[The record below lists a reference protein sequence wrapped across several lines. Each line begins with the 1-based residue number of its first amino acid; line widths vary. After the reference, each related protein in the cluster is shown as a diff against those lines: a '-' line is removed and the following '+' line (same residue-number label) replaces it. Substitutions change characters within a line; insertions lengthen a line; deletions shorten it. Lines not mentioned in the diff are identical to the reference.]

1 MSNLPIADPIAT
13 EPLPTGPLSTGPLS
27 TGPLPLLIQQQILAM
42 PDRRITFAAFMEQA
56 LYHPDWG
63 YYSQRARSIG
73 AAGDFFTAPHLGAA
87 FGEML
92 AGQLVQMWVVLDRPR
107 PYTLVE
113 MGAGQGLLAK
123 DILRWIRQHDPQCFD
138 CLEYIIVEKTAGLVA
153 EQQQQLLGELGAAV
167 PIAWKTLDAIAAQP
181 IVGCCFSNELVDAF
195 PVHQVVF
202 VQGELQE
209 VYVTVE
215 GDQWVE
221 VLAPPSTPELVA
233 YFAQL
238 GQRPVGPDY
247 PDPYRTEVNLAAI
260 DWLRSVNAALTR
272 GYVLTIDYGYPADR
286 YYSRVRS
293 QGTLQCYY
301 QHSHHSD
308 PYIHIG
314 EQDITAHVNFTA
326 LGQTGQ
332 AIGLDTVGVTSQAM
346 FLLSLGLGDRI
357 AALGQSD
364 STDPQEI
371 IQRLR
376 QRDAL
381 HQLINP
387 MGLGNFGVLIQSKGL
402 SRSQSAIALTGLAT
416 PIDWVG

>member
-1 MSNLPIADPIAT
+1 MSNFPMDDPIAAW
-13 EPLPTGPLSTGPLS
+13 PLPR
-27 TGPLPLLIQQQILAM
+27 LIQQQILAT

-56 LYHPDWG
+56 LYHPELG
-63 YYSQRARSIG
+63 YYSQRARTIG
-73 AAGDFFTAPHLGAA
+73 AAGDFFTAPHLGAE
-87 FGEML
+87 FGAML
-92 AGQLVQMWVVLDRPR
+92 AGQLVQMWQTLDRPR

-123 DILRWIRQHDPQCFD
+123 DILRWIQQHDPQCFD
-138 CLEYIIVEKTAGLVA
+138 CVEYIIVEKAAGLVA

-167 PIAWKTLDAIAAQP
+167 PIAWKPWDAIALAP

-202 VQGELQE
+202 VQGKLQE
-209 VYVTVE
+209 VYVTVQ
-215 GDQWVE
+215 GDQFVE
-221 VLAPPSTPELVA
+221 VLASPSTPELVA
-233 YFAQL
+233 YFEQL

-260 DWLRSVNAALTR
+260 DWLRSVGAALAQ

-286 YYSRVRS
+286 YYNRVRS

-308 PYIHIG
+308 PYIHVG

-326 LGQTGQ
+326 LVQTGQ
-332 AIGLDTVGVTSQAM
+332 AIGLDPVGVTSQAM
-346 FLLSLGLGDRI
+346 FLMSLGLGDRI
-357 AALGQSD
+357 AALGRSD

-371 IQRLR
+371 IRRLR

-381 HQLINP
+381 HQLVNP
-387 MGLGNFGVLIQSKGL
+387 IGLGNFGVLIQSKGL
-402 SRSQSAIALTGLAT
+402 SRSQCGITLTGLAN
-416 PIDWVG
+416 PIAWVG

>member
-1 MSNLPIADPIAT
+1 MSNFPMDDPIAAR
-13 EPLPTGPLSTGPLS
+13 PLA
-27 TGPLPLLIQQQILAM
+27 LLIQQQILAT
-42 PDRRITFAAFMEQA
+42 PDRRISFAAFMEQA
-56 LYHPDWG
+56 LYHPVLG
-63 YYSQRARSIG
+63 YYSQRARTIG
-73 AAGDFFTAPHLGAA
+73 AAGDFFTAPHLGAE
-87 FGEML
+87 FGAML
-92 AGQLVQMWVVLDRPR
+92 AVQLVQMWETLDRPR

-123 DILRWIRQHDPQCFD
+123 DILRWIQQHDPQCFD
-138 CLEYIIVEKTAGLVA
+138 CVEYIIVEKAAGLVA

-167 PIAWKTLDAIAAQP
+167 PIAWKTWDMLAAQP

-209 VYVTVE
+209 VYVSVE
-215 GDQWVE
+215 GDQFVE
-221 VLAPPSTPELVA
+221 VLASPSTPELIA
-233 YFAQL
+233 YFEQL

-260 DWLRSVNAALTR
+260 DWLRSVGAALAQ

-286 YYSRVRS
+286 YYHRVRS

-301 QHSHHSD
+301 QHSHHND
-308 PYIHIG
+308 PYIHVG
-314 EQDITAHVNFTA
+314 AQDITAHVNFTA
-326 LGQTGQ
+326 LAQTGA
-332 AIGLDTVGVTSQAM
+332 AIGLDPVGVTSQAM
-346 FLLSLGLGDRI
+346 FLMSLGLGDRI

-371 IQRLR
+371 IQRWR

-381 HQLINP
+381 HQLVNP
-387 MGLGNFGVLIQSKGL
+387 IGLGNFGVLIQSKGL
-402 SRSQSAIALTGLAT
+402 SRSQSAIRLTGLAC
-416 PIDWVG
+416 PIAWVG

>member
-1 MSNLPIADPIAT
+1 MSNFSMDNPAAAL
-13 EPLPTGPLSTGPLS
+13 PLSA
-27 TGPLPLLIQQQILAM
+27 LIQQQILAT
-42 PDRRITFAAFMEQA
+42 PDQRITFAAFMEQA
-56 LYHPDWG
+56 LYHPELG
-63 YYSQRARSIG
+63 YYSQRARTIG
-73 AAGDFFTAPHLGAA
+73 AAGDFFTAPHLGAE
-87 FGEML
+87 FGQLL
-92 AGQLVQMWVVLDRPR
+92 AVQLVQMWETLDRPR

-123 DILRWIRQHDPQCFD
+123 DILRWIQQHHPQCFD
-138 CLEYIIVEKTAGLVA
+138 CVEYIIVEKAAGLVA
-153 EQQQQLLGELGAAV
+153 EQQQQLGGELGAGI
-167 PIAWKTLDAIAAQP
+167 PIAWKTLDTIAQAP
-181 IVGCCFSNELVDAF
+181 VVGCCFSNELVDAF

-209 VYVTVE
+209 VYVTVQ
-215 GDQWVE
+215 GDQFVE

-260 DWLRSVNAALTR
+260 DWLRSVGAALTQ

-286 YYSRVRS
+286 YYNRVRS

-301 QHSHHSD
+301 QHSHHSN
-308 PYIHIG
+308 PYIHVG
-314 EQDITAHVNFTA
+314 AQDITAHVNFTA
-326 LGQTGQ
+326 LEQTGA
-332 AIGLDTVGVTSQAM
+332 AIGLDPVGVTSQAM
-346 FLLSLGLGDRI
+346 FLMSLGLGERI
-357 AALGQSD
+357 AALGRSD
-364 STDPQEI
+364 SIDPQEI

-381 HQLINP
+381 HQLVNP

-402 SRSQSAIALTGLAT
+402 TRSQCGITLTGLAT
-416 PIDWVG
+416 PIAWVG

>member
-1 MSNLPIADPIAT
+1 MPNFPIDDPVAD
-13 EPLPTGPLSTGPLS
+13 LPLSA
-27 TGPLPLLIQQQILAM
+27 LIQQQILAT

-56 LYHPDWG
+56 LYHPKLG
-63 YYSQRARSIG
+63 YYSQRARAIG
-73 AAGDFFTAPHLGAA
+73 AGGDFFTSPHLGAE
-87 FGEML
+87 FGQML
-92 AGQLVQMWVVLDRPR
+92 AAQLVQMWVVLDRPR

-123 DILRWIRQHDPQCFD
+123 DILRWIQQHDPQCFD
-138 CLEYIIVEKTAGLVA
+138 CVEYIIVEKAAGLVA
-153 EQQQQLLGELGAAV
+153 EQQQQLGAELAAGV
-167 PIAWKTLDAIAAQP
+167 PITWQTWSAITAARSP
-181 IVGCCFSNELVDAF
+181 TNAPVSIVGCCFSNELVDAF

-209 VYVTVE
+209 VYVTVK
-215 GDQWVE
+215 GNQFVE
-221 VLAPPSTPELVA
+221 VLAPPSTPELAA

-238 GQRPVGPDY
+238 GGRPVGPDY

-260 DWLRSVNAALTR
+260 DWLRSVNAALSQ

-286 YYSRVRS
+286 YYNRVRS
-293 QGTLQCYY
+293 QGTIQCYY

-308 PYIHIG
+308 PYIHVG

-326 LGQTGQ
+326 LIQTGVT
-332 AIGLDTVGVTSQAM
+332 IGLDPVRVTSQAM
-346 FLLSLGLGDRI
+346 FLMSLGLGDRI
-357 AALGQSD
+357 AALGRSD

-381 HQLINP
+381 HQLVNP

-402 SRSQSAIALTGLAT
+402 TRSQSGITLKGLTAS
-416 PIDWVG
+416 IDWVG

>member
-1 MSNLPIADPIAT
+1 MSNFPMDDRAA
-13 EPLPTGPLSTGPLS
+13 GPLSAS
-27 TGPLPLLIQQQILAM
+27 LPWPIQQQILAT
-42 PDRRITFAAFMEQA
+42 PDRRISFAAFMEQA
-56 LYHPDWG
+56 LYHPERG

-73 AAGDFFTAPHLGAA
+73 AAGDFFTAPHLGAE
-87 FGEML
+87 FGERL
-92 AGQLVQMWVVLDRPR
+92 AVQLVQMWATLDRPR

-123 DILRWIRQHDPQCFD
+123 DILRWIQQHDPQCFD
-138 CLEYIIVEKTAGLVA
+138 CVEYIIVEKTAGLVA

-167 PIAWKTLDAIAAQP
+167 PIAWKTLDAIALAP

-215 GDQWVE
+215 GDRLVE
-221 VLAPPSTPELVA
+221 LLAPPSTPELVG
-233 YFAQL
+233 YFEQL

-286 YYSRVRS
+286 YYNRVRS

-308 PYIHIG
+308 PYIHVG

-326 LGQTGQ
+326 LVQTGQ

-346 FLLSLGLGDRI
+346 FLMSLGLGDRI
-357 AALGQSD
+357 AALGRSD

-381 HQLINP
+381 HQLVNP
-387 MGLGNFGVLIQSKGL
+387 IGLGNFGVLIQSKGL
-402 SRSQSAIALTGLAT
+402 SRSQSGITLTGLAT